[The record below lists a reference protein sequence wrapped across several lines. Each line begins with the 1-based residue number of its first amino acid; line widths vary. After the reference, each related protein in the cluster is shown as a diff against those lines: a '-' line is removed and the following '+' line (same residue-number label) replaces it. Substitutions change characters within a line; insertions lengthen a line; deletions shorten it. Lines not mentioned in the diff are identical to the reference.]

1 MNISELEQNLTD
13 LLIKYRGYQSSI
25 DNTRQSINEIDSKL
39 LELESERDTLKMCK
53 PIIDDIINK
62 FSDSLLRKL
71 ENLLS
76 LGLQQIF
83 YDRNYSIS
91 IKVVEKRNSKC
102 VELLLNDNGNQ
113 IPVKD
118 SSVAGGI
125 LVVIAS
131 IIQIFYIINID
142 VAKYLFLDEQFSQI
156 SEQYIDNFMEFIHEL
171 CDDTGLSIVLIT
183 HDNKFIKY
191 GDRIYT
197 ADRGKFT
204 LKEN

>member
-1 MNISELEQNLTD
+1 MRYSSLNSFVINDTSHFFISFFNI
-13 LLIKYRGYQSSI
+13 
-25 DNTRQSINEIDSKL
+25 
-39 LELESERDTLKMCK
+39 
-53 PIIDDIINK
+53 IIN
-62 FSDSLLRKL
+62 
-71 ENLLS
+71 
-76 LGLQQIF
+76 
-83 YDRNYSIS
+83 
-91 IKVVEKRNSKC
+91 
-102 VELLLNDNGNQ
+102 
-113 IPVKD
+113 
-118 SSVAGGI
+118 
-125 LVVIAS
+125 
-131 IIQIFYIINID
+131 IQIFYIINID